1 MLAGS
6 APLYG
11 GRRDVSPLYHHAMI
25 NHSNIEGA
33 CCFVGGTQQIADALA
48 RRIRTAVDFQRD
60 QPAVYLWAGF
70 SLRLGQ
76 AVSLA
81 VRILVQCLG
90 VLARHRQTQKEAV

>member
-1 MLAGS
+1 MIIIKITFFYA
-6 APLYG
+6 
-11 GRRDVSPLYHHAMI
+11 DI
-25 NHSNIEGA
+25 NHARKAGA
-33 CCFVGGTQQIADALA
+33 ITGRESSAVKCHIVNHITVRERQ
-48 RRIRTAVDFQRD
+48 IRTAVDFQRD

-90 VLARHRQTQKEAV
+90 VLARHRQSQKEAV